1 MVTDPWKILGV
12 SPDASPEEIKKAY
25 RTKAKLYHP
34 DLHPNDPEAAKK
46 MNKLNEAYDL
56 VQNPDKFRAR
66 QAQEQAQEQARRQRQ
81 DPFGSWGG
89 YGGYGGAGGQG
100 GYGGYGG
107 QSGQSGQNGYSNRTR
122 YAESSGYQR
131 YGGWQSDF
139 GGFDFGDLFGFG
151 FRNATGDT
159 LPTVQAGDPDLLKSA
174 INAVRGGQY
183 TQAMD
188 ILSRMTSAFRNH
200 RWYYVY
206 AAACKGMGDTARA
219 QDMIERAIRMEPN
232 NPLYRQ
238 FRNEILTQSQT
249 RSTSWPFSSSGS
261 SVSPLG
267 FIGKLILGFFILRI
281 ILRFFL
287 FPFGF

>member
-1 MVTDPWKILGV
+1 MVTDPWKVLGI
-12 SPDASPEEIKKAY
+12 SPDASAEEIKKAY

-46 MNKLNEAYDL
+46 MNELNEAYDL

-100 GYGGYGG
+100 GYGG
-107 QSGQSGQNGYSNRTR
+107 QNGQSGQNGYGNRTR

-159 LPTVQAGDPDLLKSA
+159 LPTAQAGDPDLLKSA

-183 TQAMD
+183 AQATD

-206 AAACKGMGDTARA
+206 AAACKGMGDTVRA

-232 NPLYRQ
+232 NALYRQ
-238 FRNEILTQSQT
+238 FRNEILTQNQT
-249 RSTSWPFSSSGS
+249 RSASSWPFSSSGT

-281 ILRFFL
+281 ILRFLL

>member
-1 MVTDPWKILGV
+1 MVTDPWKILGI
-12 SPDASPEEIKKAY
+12 SPDASADEIKKAY

-46 MNKLNEAYDL
+46 MNELNEAYDL

-89 YGGYGGAGGQG
+89 

-107 QSGQSGQNGYSNRTR
+107 SGGYNGQSGQNGYNNRTR
-122 YAESSGYQR
+122 YADSSGYQR
-131 YGGWQSDF
+131 YSGWQSDF

-151 FRNATGDT
+151 FRSATGDT
-159 LPTVQAGDPDLLKSA
+159 LPTVQPGDPDLLKSA
-174 INAVRGGQY
+174 INAVRGGQHA
-183 TQAMD
+183 QAMD
-188 ILSRMTSAFRNH
+188 LLSRMTSAFRNH

-232 NPLYRQ
+232 NALYRQ
-238 FRNEILTQSQT
+238 FRNEILTQT
-249 RSTSWPFSSSGS
+249 RSAAGPFSSSGT

-281 ILRFFL
+281 ILRFLF

>member
-1 MVTDPWKILGV
+1 MVTDPWKILGI
-12 SPDASPEEIKKAY
+12 SPDASADEIKKAY

-46 MNKLNEAYDL
+46 MNELNEAYDL

-89 YGGYGGAGGQG
+89 GYG

-107 QSGQSGQNGYSNRTR
+107 SGGQGGYNGQSGQNGQNGYNNRTR
-122 YAESSGYQR
+122 YADSSGYQR

-159 LPTVQAGDPDLLKSA
+159 LPTVQPGDPDLLKSA
-174 INAVRGGQY
+174 INAVRGGQHA
-183 TQAMD
+183 QAMD
-188 ILSRMTSAFRNH
+188 LLSRMTSAFRNH

-232 NPLYRQ
+232 NALYRQ
-238 FRNEILTQSQT
+238 FRNEILTQT
-249 RSTSWPFSSSGS
+249 RSAAGPFSSSGT

-281 ILRFFL
+281 ILRFLF